1 MTEIKIEVMDID
13 VSLNDLEDATVEDM
27 PYYTHSTEQCNENN
41 FSSNYDTVDVTSDT
55 SDDNSK
61 DSNDFLQN
69 EDPFNYE
76 SSIIFEENS
85 MDEHLEQTIESITA
99 KNTDDELKN
108 LIDNLITN
116 EKTAPNLIQKNILK
130 DQSIKN
136 VIIFF
141 NKIVYMHVKCNAQ
154 CFYWFHNV

>member
-1 MTEIKIEVMDID
+1 MILELRNKFQKNDETESFKDSIENILV
-13 VSLNDLEDATVEDM
+13 L
-27 PYYTHSTEQCNENN
+27 
-41 FSSNYDTVDVTSDT
+41 F
-55 SDDNSK
+55 DDNSK

-85 MDEHLEQTIESITA
+85 MNEHLEQSIENITA

-116 EKTAPNLIQKNILK
+116 EKTAPNLIQKDILK
-130 DQSIKN
+130 DQSIKY
-136 VIIFF
+136 VIQSF
-141 NKIVYMHVKCNAQ
+141 NKIVKDIYQNIINTNLTAKS
-154 CFYWFHNV
+154 